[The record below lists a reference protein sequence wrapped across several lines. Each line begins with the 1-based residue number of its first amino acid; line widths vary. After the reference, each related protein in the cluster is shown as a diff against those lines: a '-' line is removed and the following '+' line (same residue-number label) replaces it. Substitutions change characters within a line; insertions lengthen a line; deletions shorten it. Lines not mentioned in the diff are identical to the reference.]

1 MQEEFRRNLIAAWKS
16 TYPDLKSDA
25 PWCSVLGHFFP
36 DDETMRAA
44 HIFSWAE
51 GQVAMDEIVGREV
64 EKVEELSEIRNGIML
79 SKYAVKLSNAAS
91 QQEIDT
97 WAKSEPEE
105 YKIRVT
111 NSEAKGMKIEAPSPR
126 L

>member
-1 MQEEFRRNLIAAWKS
+1 
-16 TYPDLKSDA
+16 
-25 PWCSVLGHFFP
+25 
-36 DDETMRAA
+36 
-44 HIFSWAE
+44 
-51 GQVAMDEIVGREV
+51 
-64 EKVEELSEIRNGIML
+64 ML
-79 SKYAVKLSNAAS
+79 SKYAVKTSNAAS
-91 QQEIDT
+91 QQEIDA